1 MLEVG
6 QDGLENH
13 YENDSDFLI
22 LPDTSEYHFEDFTK
36 DVELVKLGYQATI
49 EVMPELKA
57 SYLEFIKT
65 G

>member
-1 MLEVG
+1 
-6 QDGLENH
+6 
-13 YENDSDFLI
+13 
-22 LPDTSEYHFEDFTK
+22 LPDTSEYQFEDFTR
-36 DVELVKLGYQATI
+36 DVELVKLGYQSTI